1 MVLRG
6 CEVLSTLL
14 SLGFSPIFVCVL
26 MVLVWT
32 GSVWPPL
39 LSDPLLE
46 CSSRESWMEG
56 QRVYLSLVMQ
66 LAEHIL
72 PIFECVSLRCH

>member
-1 MVLRG
+1 
-6 CEVLSTLL
+6 
-14 SLGFSPIFVCVL
+14 

-32 GSVWPPL
+32 GSLWPPL